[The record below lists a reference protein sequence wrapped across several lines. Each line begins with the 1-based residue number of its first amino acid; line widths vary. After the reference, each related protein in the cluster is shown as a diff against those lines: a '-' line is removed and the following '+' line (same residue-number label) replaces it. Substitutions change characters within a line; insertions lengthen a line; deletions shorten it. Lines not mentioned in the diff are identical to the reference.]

1 MTFKTVLVHCDA
13 GKTTPKCLAVAAE
26 VAQKF
31 DARLVALHAR
41 APFEMP
47 TFYEESFS
55 MGPLVEAHEERVKA
69 DQAVSRGYFDTAMK
83 GKALTSEWRESDGR
97 ADDVL
102 VVNAR
107 YADLV
112 VVGQNSPDDP
122 FTTPDNLPE
131 AVAMAGGRPTL
142 VVPHSGAGK
151 PIGKNVMLCWNASRE
166 SARAA
171 SDAMPFLKA
180 AQKVIVLVVEPRT
193 TDAGHGA
200 EPGADVA
207 TWLAKQGV
215 KVTVQREIAPDADV
229 GSVILSRAADHDVDL
244 IVMGVY
250 GHSRLREWA
259 MGGASRAMLAAMTVP
274 VLMSH

>member
-1 MTFKTVLVHCDA
+1 MTYKTVLVHCDA
-13 GKTTPKCLAVAAE
+13 GKTTPKVLAVATD

-47 TFYEESFS
+47 TFYEDGFS
-55 MGPLVEAHEERVKA
+55 MGPLIEAHEERVKA
-69 DQAVSRGYFDTAMK
+69 DQVVSRGFFDKAVK
-83 GKALTSEWRESDGR
+83 GKALTSEWREIDGR

-102 VVNAR
+102 ALNAR

-112 VVGQNSPDDP
+112 VVAQTSPDYP
-122 FTTPDNLPE
+122 FTTPENLPE
-131 AVAMAGGRPTL
+131 AVAMASGRPTL
-142 VVPHSGAGK
+142 VVPHIGAEK
-151 PIGKNVMLCWNASRE
+151 PIGKKIMLCWNASRE

-171 SDAMPFLKA
+171 SDAMPLLKA
-180 AQKVIVLVVEPRT
+180 AEKVIVLVVEPKT
-193 TDAGHGA
+193 SDGGHGA

-215 KVTVQREIAPDADV
+215 KVTVQRESAPDADV
-229 GSVILSRAADHDVDL
+229 GSVILSRAADHDIDL

-250 GHSRLREWA
+250 GHSRVREWA
-259 MGGASRAMLAAMTVP
+259 MGGASRAMLATMTVP

>member
-1 MTFKTVLVHCDA
+1 MTYKTVLVHCDA

-142 VVPHSGAGK
+142 VVPHTGAGK

-259 MGGASRAMLAAMTVP
+259 MGGASRAMLAGMTVP

>member
-142 VVPHSGAGK
+142 VVPHTGAGK

-215 KVTVQREIAPDADV
+215 KVTVQCEIAPDADV
-229 GSVILSRAADHDVDL
+229 GSVILSRAADHAVDL

>member
-1 MTFKTVLVHCDA
+1 MTYKTVLVHCDA

-47 TFYEESFS
+47 TFYEESFN

-69 DQAVSRGYFDTAMK
+69 DQAISRGYFDVAMK
-83 GKALTSEWRESDGR
+83 GKAQSSEWREIDGR

-112 VVGQNSPDDP
+112 VVGQNGPDDP

-142 VVPHSGAGK
+142 VVPHTGARK

-180 AQKVIVLVVEPRT
+180 AQKVIVLVVEPKT
-193 TDAGHGA
+193 SDGGHGA

-259 MGGASRAMLAAMTVP
+259 MGGASRAMLAGMTVP